1 MTETLAESVV
11 RRLQPAPFWD
21 HVGAALVD
29 ASPGRA
35 VVRIPRRAEF
45 GRSGEAGGSAHG
57 GIVAAALDMA
67 ASCAMLTMLGEG
79 DGRRATV
86 DLSVHYLAPANGD
99 LVATA
104 TIRRS
109 GGRIATIDIE
119 LESEGVLAALGRATF
134 MIIRPQGSG

>member
-1 MTETLAESVV
+1 MSSIKSMTPWKLP
-11 RRLQPAPFWD
+11 L
-21 HVGAALVD
+21 
-29 ASPGRA
+29 
-35 VVRIPRRAEF
+35 
-45 GRSGEAGGSAHG
+45 
-57 GIVAAALDMA
+57 
-67 ASCAMLTMLGEG
+67 SCTRTGKHQQYGVPVMITMLGEG